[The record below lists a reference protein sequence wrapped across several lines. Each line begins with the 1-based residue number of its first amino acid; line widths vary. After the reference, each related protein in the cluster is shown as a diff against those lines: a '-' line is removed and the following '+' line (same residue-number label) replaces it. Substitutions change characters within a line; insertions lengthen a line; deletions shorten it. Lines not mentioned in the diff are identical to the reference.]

1 MRNSFDFESNCI
13 SLLKHFLDQVTSPK
27 PNVETCQ
34 NTPNKIK
41 YDHRFNLIT
50 KIACKTKKLISL
62 NNIIW

>member
-1 MRNSFDFESNCI
+1 M
-13 SLLKHFLDQVTSPK
+13 LKHFLDQVTSPK

-41 YDHRFNLIT
+41 YDHRLNLIIQ
-50 KIACKTKKLISL
+50 IACKTKKLISL